1 MLSDKRSDLSDMGVI
16 EIERQSYHQA
26 RRVTRGTKQKMILR
40 SGQQQLA
47 LCGQVE
53 VVFDA

>member
-1 MLSDKRSDLSDMGVI
+1 MGVI

-26 RRVTRGTKQKMILR
+26 GRVTRGTKQKMILR
-40 SGQQQLA
+40 AEQQQLA
-47 LCGQVE
+47 LGGQFE